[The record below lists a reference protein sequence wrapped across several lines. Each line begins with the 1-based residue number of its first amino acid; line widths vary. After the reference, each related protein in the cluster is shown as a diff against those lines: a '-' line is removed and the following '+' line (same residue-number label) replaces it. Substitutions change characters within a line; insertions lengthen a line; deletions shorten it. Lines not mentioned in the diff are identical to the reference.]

1 MKKHIIIYLAFIGL
15 ISLLSSCK
23 KDETRIVML
32 ANPIPPEIT
41 TLPGLTLQRAHASDT
56 IVFVGSNV
64 DPGFR
69 ASANYYLEADTVGN
83 QFKNPIILANGI
95 DGSKFKFTVS
105 SLDAILIKKFPLDAV
120 SSIEFRLRSVLVA
133 DAGTGA
139 QPIVL
144 ISATKAAAVT
154 TYGPPALAFTTG
166 GAKQTI
172 TSPSDNKFYSGWI
185 YTDGTPFQFTNLD
198 NGNKYGGNPQSG
210 VLTKDG
216 PAITLP
222 AGGYNLTVDLTDP
235 NNIKLTFADVTI
247 GIIGD
252 AVGGWDNDT
261 KMTYSFAD
269 HTWNITKTVSA
280 GGIKFRTHGVWSAVN
295 VAYNPKGHDL
305 NNLYQSI
312 SGSDSQNIDDI
323 DPGTYNIKLYLETTP
338 MKVVFT
344 PVN

>member
-1 MKKHIIIYLAFIGL
+1 MKKPFIIYLTFIGL
-15 ISLLSSCK
+15 ISVLFSCK
-23 KDETRIVML
+23 KDETKVVML
-32 ANPIPPEIT
+32 SNPVAPTISA
-41 TLPGLTLQRAHASDT
+41 LPNLTLQRTHASDT

-64 DPGFR
+64 DPGFT
-69 ASANYYLEADTVGN
+69 ASANYFLEADTVGN

-105 SLDAILIKKFPLDAV
+105 SLDAILIKKFPLDAA

-133 DAGTGA
+133 DAGTGVK
-139 QPIVL
+139 PIVL
-144 ISATKAAAVT
+144 ISDTKTASVT
-154 TYGPPALAFTTG
+154 TYGPPALALTTG

-172 TSPSDNKFYSGWI
+172 TSPTDNKLYSGWI
-185 YTDGTPFQFTNLD
+185 YTDGTPFQFTNFD
-198 NGNKYGGNPQSG
+198 NGNTYGGDPQSG
-210 VLTKDG
+210 VLIKDG

-235 NNIKLTFADVTI
+235 NNIKMTNADVTI

-269 HTWNITKTVSA
+269 HTWNITKAVTK
-280 GGIKFRTHGVWSAVN
+280 GGIKFRTHGVWNAVN

-312 SGSDSQNIDDI
+312 SGADSQNIDDV
-323 DPGTYNIKLYLETTP
+323 DPGNYDIKLYLETTP